1 MNWEVFYTLLLVLGF
16 ITLTGLRVPIT
27 FAMLF
32 TAFAYVLISAKMP
45 MRYVSQTMVTG
56 ISNFTILATP
66 LFMTAGELMNHSGIT
81 KRLFNFAD
89 VLVGHITGGLGH
101 VNVLASLFFAGVSG
115 SANADCVGL
124 GNIEITA
131 MKSKGYDADFAVG
144 ITAASSI
151 IGPIFPPSGPMILFG
166 TLSSISVGAMFMG
179 GATIGIIMTLF
190 LCITVYITCKNR
202 NYPVRPRATLKE
214 IFRSFKD
221 SFWALLMP
229 PLLIICLTSGIV
241 ATTEVGALAV
251 MYAFFLGFFVYRELT
266 VKSFIP
272 ILKKVVETVG
282 MIMMLIS
289 AGQVFAGVLGAQRV
303 PSIVGN
309 FLFSLTSN
317 HYILILIVIGFLLFL
332 GTFME
337 TTAAILICIPLML
350 PIAQQ
355 IGMNQVQFGVL
366 LIFTLMIGLLTPPM
380 AICLFITSKIGG
392 ITFLQSFRAVKVYYI
407 AFIIIALLIAYI
419 PPLTLW
425 LPRLLY
431 GSSVG

>member
-1 MNWEVFYTLLLVLGF
+1 
-16 ITLTGLRVPIT
+16 
-27 FAMLF
+27 
-32 TAFAYVLISAKMP
+32 
-45 MRYVSQTMVTG
+45 
-56 ISNFTILATP
+56 
-66 LFMTAGELMNHSGIT
+66 
-81 KRLFNFAD
+81 
-89 VLVGHITGGLGH
+89 
-101 VNVLASLFFAGVSG
+101 
-115 SANADCVGL
+115 VGL

-131 MKSKGYDADFAVG
+131 MKSKGYDADFSVG

-179 GATIGIIMTLF
+179 GATIGVIMALF
-190 LCITVYITCKNR
+190 LMITVYITCKNR

-214 IFRSFKD
+214 IFQSFKE

-229 PLLIICLTSGIV
+229 PLLIFCLTSGIV

-266 VKSFIP
+266 VKSFVP

-303 PSIVGN
+303 PSIVGD
-309 FLFSLTSN
+309 FLFSLTTN
-317 HYILILIVIGFLLFL
+317 PYILILIVIGFLLFL

-350 PIAQQ
+350 PVAQQ
-355 IGMNQVQFGVL
+355 IGMNRVQFGVL

-392 ITFLQSFRAVKVYYI
+392 ITFLQSFRAVRVYYI
-407 AFIIIALLIAYI
+407 AFVIIALLIAYI
-419 PPLTLW
+419 PSLTLW

-431 GSSVG
+431 GPSVG

>member
-1 MNWEVFYTLLLVLGF
+1 MNQEVFLTLLLVLGF
-16 ITLTGLRVPIT
+16 VLLTGLRVPIT

-32 TAFAYVLISAKMP
+32 TAFVYVLISAKMP
-45 MRYVSQTMVTG
+45 MRYVSQTMITG
-56 ISNFTILATP
+56 ISRFTILATP

-179 GATIGIIMTLF
+179 GATIGIIMAVF
-190 LCITVYITCKNR
+190 LMVTVYITCKNR

-214 IFRSFKD
+214 IVRSFKE

-317 HYILILIVIGFLLFL
+317 HNILILIIICFLLFL

-355 IGMNQVQFGVL
+355 IGMNMVQFGVL

-392 ITFLQSFRAVKVYYI
+392 ITFLQSFKAVKVYYI
-407 AFIIIALLIAYI
+407 AFIIIALLVAYI

-431 GSSVG
+431 GPSVG